1 MSGVL
6 AGRTAVITGAG
17 RGIGAA
23 IAEAFAKEGAA
34 LVLAAR
40 STAELESVAQRIRA
54 AGGTAHVVPTDM
66 GDVNAV
72 EALAR
77 TAVAKLGGI
86 DIVVSNAA
94 IPGLPTTVQDTTLQA
109 WRQIHDVN
117 VVGPLVLIKA
127 LGPQLVGRKGA
138 NVIIVSSIRGFSGT
152 PYGAGYAGTK
162 AVLNQLTKTLACE
175 WGPKGVRVNA
185 ICPGPVDTR
194 MVTDYFSGD
203 RSLYDAYANIA
214 PLAGWTQPE
223 DLAGPAVF
231 LASDAARR
239 VTGHLMVVDGGLT
252 AINQDAF
259 PPPPA
264 GTKR

>member
-1 MSGVL
+1 LGD
-6 AGRTAVITGAG
+6 TA
-17 RGIGAA
+17 AA
-23 IAEAFAKEGAA
+23 
-34 LVLAAR
+34 
-40 STAELESVAQRIRA
+40 
-54 AGGTAHVVPTDM
+54 
-66 GDVNAV
+66 
-72 EALAR
+72 EALASK
-77 TAVAKLGGI
+77 AIALLGGV

-94 IPGLPTTVQDTTLQA
+94 ISGTPTTVLDTTIDA
-109 WRQIHDVN
+109 WRNIHDVN
-117 VVGPLVLIKA
+117 VIGPLALIKA
-127 LGPQLVGRKGA
+127 LGSQLEGRKGA

-152 PYGAGYAGTK
+152 PYGSGYAGTK

-175 WGPKGVRVNA
+175 WGPKGIRVNA

-194 MVTDYFSGD
+194 MVTDYFQGD

-223 DLAGPAVF
+223 DMAGPAVF

-239 VTGHLMVVDGGLT
+239 VTGHLLVVDGGLT

-264 GTKR
+264 GTAR